1 MKMRQP
7 FLGKLRVLYAPYF
20 SNCSPPDKRVYAIS
34 KDIYV
39 KSENVFD
46 RDIFQKTI
54 IMESAKYQ

>member
-1 MKMRQP
+1 M
-7 FLGKLRVLYAPYF
+7 GNLRVLYALYF